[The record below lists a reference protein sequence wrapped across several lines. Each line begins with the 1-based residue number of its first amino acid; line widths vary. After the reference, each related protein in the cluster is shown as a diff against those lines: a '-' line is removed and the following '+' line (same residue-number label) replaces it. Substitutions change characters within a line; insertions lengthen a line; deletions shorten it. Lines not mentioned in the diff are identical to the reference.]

1 MGYLLP
7 LNSIIFYLKQSLKT
21 CRFQKKFSLQL
32 NSVFK
37 NTCILTRKTWKLKFK
52 NTALLTITSDKILYY
67 KPNTNVQDLYAE
79 YYKMLI
85 KEIKEDLNKQRYTIS
100 VDLKIQHCKTFPQNE
115 L

>member
-7 LNSIIFYLKQSLKT
+7 LNRIIFYLKQSFQT
-21 CRFQKKFSLQL
+21 FRFKNKFGLQL

-37 NTCILTRKTWKLKFK
+37 NNCILTRKTWKLKFK
-52 NTALLTITSDKILYY
+52 NTVLLTITSGKILNY

-85 KEIKEDLNKQRYTIS
+85 KEIKEERNVWKDTPCS
-100 VDLKIQHCKTFPQNE
+100 
-115 L
+115 